1 MADYHVSVDEKP
13 LYPRPSPSSTNFSNG
28 DTIISIPDEPVEP
41 VEPIE
46 PVEPVESTEP
56 NLSNGVSKKRVFT
69 YDLIRVEY

>member
-28 DTIISIPDEPVEP
+28 DTIVSIPDEPVEP
-41 VEPIE
+41 VKPIE
-46 PVEPVESTEP
+46 PAEPTEP
-56 NLSNGVSKKRVFT
+56 YLSNGVSKKRVFT